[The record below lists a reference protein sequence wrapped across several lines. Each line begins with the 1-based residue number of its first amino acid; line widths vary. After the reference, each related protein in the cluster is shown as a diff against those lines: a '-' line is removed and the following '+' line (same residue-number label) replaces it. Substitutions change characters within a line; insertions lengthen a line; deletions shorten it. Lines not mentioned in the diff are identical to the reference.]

1 MFDAQNHSTSRKI
14 SSGGHR
20 FALAV
25 ALVVIAGTT
34 SSVAQSQSE
43 PGNTEALTAG
53 LSQMARDAAQAKLP
67 PTSRAAQNP
76 GAGSVDQ
83 PSDRPRGL
91 EHEDS
96 TIAVNDDL
104 IVDLH
109 VNDEELSNV
118 LEMLSIQSQRNIV
131 ASKNVSAKVTAN
143 LYGVTFYEAMDA
155 ILHVNGFGYVERG
168 NFIYVYT
175 LDELKEIE
183 KQSRQRVSAVL
194 KLNYLNAIDAAEF
207 VKPLLSEGGQIKTN
221 GKTTTF
227 AIPDKA
233 PTGADEYANDATLV
247 VYDYEENLEEIKK
260 LVVNIDTRPAQVL
273 VEATILQ
280 AELTET
286 NAFGVDFSLIGDLSF
301 TDFANAGGPM
311 KAVDQLI
318 SGKSSAINNG
328 TTQTIAMPD
337 NRQGRALVSSPGQTA
352 GPGTLKIGFVDS
364 DVAIFMK
371 LLDEVTDTTILS
383 NPKILALNRQP
394 ARVLVG
400 RKVGYLNT
408 TSTETSTTQT
418 VEFLD
423 TGTQLY
429 VRPFVT
435 NEGLIRLELKPQV
448 SEAVIRESRDA
459 TGAAVTI
466 PDEVT
471 NEVVTNVM
479 VRDGQTIVLGGLFR
493 DSTQSTRR
501 QVPVLGDIP
510 LIGAAFQGR
519 DDEVKRS
526 EIIFLIT
533 PSIVSD
539 AVLLAGGDK
548 AKALV
553 DHVRAGA
560 REGTLPFSR
569 TRMTGQDLVEAQR
582 LAAEGK
588 NEEAMWKLNSALA
601 KDPHMVEAQELRE
614 KISGKKTTWPSNS
627 MLQEVIKAEM
637 DASKKQR
644 SDALPTST
652 EGTPYPGFVETTDPA
667 AAVTHN
673 QFPSDTQFPATTT
686 DAAANASNTTPTNTT
701 SSTTTNSQ
709 VAVPFAAG
717 QSAPNQT
724 SFQFASETP
733 VNPLLAQ
740 RRAISGYSPKIVK
753 SPARNAAT
761 PASST
766 PTTAE
771 QATAPT
777 GTGPVDGGK

>member
-1 MFDAQNHSTSRKI
+1 MFDAQNHSTGRMI
-14 SSGGHR
+14 HSGGHR
-20 FALAV
+20 FAIAA

-34 SSVAQSQSE
+34 SSLAQ
-43 PGNTEALTAG
+43 TENNNAG
-53 LSQMARDAAQAKLP
+53 LAGLAQMAKDAAAAKLAP
-67 PTSRAAQNP
+67 AARPATEQ
-76 GAGSVDQ
+76 AASEQ

-96 TIAVNDDL
+96 QIAVNDDL

-109 VNDEELSNV
+109 VNDEELANV

-143 LYGVTFYEAMDA
+143 LYGVTFFEALDA
-155 ILHVNGFGYVERG
+155 ILHVNGFGYIERG

-207 VKPLLSEGGQIKTN
+207 VKPLLSEGGAIKTN
-221 GKTTTF
+221 GKTATF
-227 AIPDKA
+227 TIPDKA
-233 PTGADEYANDATLV
+233 PTGADEYANDSTLV

-260 LVVNIDTRPAQVL
+260 LVVSIDTRPAQVL

-280 AELTET
+280 AELTEN
-286 NAFGVDFSLIGDLSF
+286 NAFGVDFALVGDLNF
-301 TDFANAGGPM
+301 TDFANVGGPI

-318 SGKSSAINNG
+318 AGKSSGITNG
-328 TTQTIAMPD
+328 TTSTVAVPD
-337 NRQGRALVSSPGQTA
+337 DREGRAIVSSPGQTS
-352 GPGTLKIGFVDS
+352 GPGTLKLGLVDS

-435 NEGLIRLELKPQV
+435 SEGLIRMELKPQV
-448 SEAVIRESRDA
+448 SEAVIREARDA

-493 DSTQSTRR
+493 DSTQSSRR

-510 LIGAAFQGR
+510 LIGAAFRGH
-519 DDEVKRS
+519 DDEIKRS
-526 EIIFLIT
+526 EIIFLVT

-539 AVLLAGGDK
+539 EVLLAGGDK
-548 AKALV
+548 AKAQV
-553 DHVRAGA
+553 DMARAGA

-569 TRMTGQDLVEAQR
+569 TRMTGQILVEAQR
-582 LAAEGK
+582 LAEAGK
-588 NEEAMWKLNSALA
+588 NEEAMWKVNQALA
-601 KDPHMVEAQELRE
+601 MDPHMIEAQVLRE
-614 KISGKKTTWPSNS
+614 KLSGNRKVWPSNS
-627 MLQEVIKAEM
+627 MLQDVLKAELGATKQKS
-637 DASKKQR
+637 DASGFTP
-644 SDALPTST
+644 DAGFTTPTAPAAST
-652 EGTPYPGFVETTDPA
+652 EHASFTPPANGPVTGEPAPAFTQATPADGQNFASQTPAPSFNAAAEAAGATTFNTTGTFAATTDPKLQILRTSPQRRTPNPLFTLRNRVSPTA
-667 AAVTHN
+667 
-673 QFPSDTQFPATTT
+673 TQAGTSPATQP
-686 DAAANASNTTPTNTT
+686 A
-701 SSTTTNSQ
+701 
-709 VAVPFAAG
+709 
-717 QSAPNQT
+717 NQT
-724 SFQFASETP
+724 PAT
-733 VNPLLAQ
+733 
-740 RRAISGYSPKIVK
+740 SG
-753 SPARNAAT
+753 
-761 PASST
+761 
-766 PTTAE
+766 E
-771 QATAPT
+771 QASVPT
-777 GTGPVDGGK
+777 DGSK